1 MVFCSNPQI
10 DNKEYKGS
18 IPVQEHFM
26 YIFSH
31 TEGEIESSYNNNINK
46 NILEIQ
52 TKMDYNALPILD
64 GRRVL
69 IYGQ

>member
-1 MVFCSNPQI
+1 
-10 DNKEYKGS
+10 
-18 IPVQEHFM
+18 M